1 MEYRKSFFGKTI
13 IDRSDSEEL
22 NENEKIEL
30 EYYETHNL
38 AENNERKY
46 GIEIVKTKEKNEKF
60 NIESKVINNI
70 SNEEQEVNKLLNILM
85 LNKVTPVSVDDII
98 SDISVIGLN

>member
-38 AENNERKY
+38 AEKNERKY
-46 GIEIVKTKEKNEKF
+46 GIEIVKTKEKKKIRDKNRW
-60 NIESKVINNI
+60 SWY
-70 SNEEQEVNKLLNILM
+70 
-85 LNKVTPVSVDDII
+85 
-98 SDISVIGLN
+98 ISVPVFIRFAKLYIKNTKNLRIFIIKT

>member
-22 NENEKIEL
+22 NEKIEL

-38 AENNERKY
+38 AEKNERKY

-98 SDISVIGLN
+98 SDISVIGLS